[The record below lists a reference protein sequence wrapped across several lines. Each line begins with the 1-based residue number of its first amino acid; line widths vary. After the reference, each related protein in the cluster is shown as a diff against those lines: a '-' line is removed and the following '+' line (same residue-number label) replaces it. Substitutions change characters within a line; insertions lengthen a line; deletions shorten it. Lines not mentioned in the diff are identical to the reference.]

1 MFGRLYEIGKR
12 VESPPPEKNKTWSC
26 FLGAKVAQ
34 VDEKGEMKQKMMEYL
49 FKSYQNVETQERVHK
64 KVRKKF

>member
-1 MFGRLYEIGKR
+1 MFGRFYEIGKS
-12 VESPPPEKNKTWSC
+12 VDNKTYSC